1 MFSRGLKMAVA
12 SSADKIKVM
21 INLRE
26 IGLSV
31 DNFQAIVTGEDVEL
45 KKPFPDIYLK
55 AAELIELK
63 PQECLVVE
71 DAVSGVKA
79 GKAAGA
85 KCLAL
90 TTSFPANL
98 LSEADWICENLAH
111 VPVKAISW

>member
-1 MFSRGLKMAVA
+1 MAVA
-12 SSADKIKVM
+12 RSADKVKVM

-31 DNFQAIVTGEDVEL
+31 NNFQSIVTGEDVEL
-45 KKPFPDIYLK
+45 KKPFPDIYIK
-55 AAELIELK
+55 AAKMSGLR

-79 GKAAGA
+79 GKAAEA

-90 TTSFPANL
+90 TTSFPSNL
-98 LSEADWICENLAH
+98 LTEAGWICENLAR
-111 VPVKAISW
+111 VPVKAIS